1 MIKIKKISD
10 FNLNS
15 KKVLV
20 RLDLNVPFKNKKIMD
35 ETRIVSAIPTI
46 KEILKKKGIPVIISH
61 FGRPKGKRND
71 NFTLKKILPS
81 LSKHLKKKIIFCKN
95 CIGNDVEK
103 VLRNIKIGQIV
114 LLENL
119 RFHSGETNNNY
130 NFAKNLTKFCDIYI
144 NDAFS
149 VSHRKH
155 ASVDTV
161 TKLLPSG
168 MGKNMEEEI
177 YMLNKLLRK
186 PKKPLTALIGGAKM
200 ENKISLIN
208 SLITKCNYLILGGGV
223 ANTFLKSNKFNIGK
237 SIYEK
242 KQLSNVIKIQK
253 AAIKNNCL
261 IVLPEDLIVSEN
273 KTTKEVSISEVKK
286 NHRIF
291 DLGKISL
298 WVISEI
304 INKSKTIIWSGPIG
318 YFEKKPFD
326 RGTNKTASIINSKK
340 SLISVAG
347 GGDTIAAI
355 KKNKKINN
363 FSYLSTGGGAFLHWL
378 ENFTLPGIEVLKK

>member
-1 MIKIKKISD
+1 MCY
-10 FNLNS
+10 
-15 KKVLV
+15 
-20 RLDLNVPFKNKKIMD
+20 
-35 ETRIVSAIPTI
+35 
-46 KEILKKKGIPVIISH
+46 
-61 FGRPKGKRND
+61 
-71 NFTLKKILPS
+71 
-81 LSKHLKKKIIFCKN
+81 IIFCKN
-95 CIGNDVEK
+95 CVGVDVKK
-103 VLRNIKIGQIV
+103 VLENVKIGQIV

-119 RFHSGETNNNY
+119 RFHNGETANNY
-130 NFAKNLTKFCDIYI
+130 NFAKKLTKYCDVYI

-155 ASVDTV
+155 ASVDKV

-177 YMLNKLLRK
+177 FKLNKFLKK
-186 PKKPLTALIGGAKM
+186 PKKPLTAIIGGAKM
-200 ENKISLIN
+200 ENKIPLIKSLIK
-208 SLITKCNYLILGGGV
+208 KCKYLVLGGGV

-253 AAIKNNCL
+253 DAIKNNCL
-261 IVLPEDLIVSEN
+261 IVLPEDLVVLEN
-273 KTTKEVSISEVKK
+273 KTIKEVSISEVKK
-286 NHRIF
+286 NQEIF
-291 DLGKISL
+291 DLGKVSL

-318 YFEKKPFD
+318 YFEEKPFD
-326 RGTNKTASIINSKK
+326 KGTNKTASLINSKK
-340 SLISVAG
+340 LLISVAG

-363 FSYLSTGGGAFLHWL
+363 FSYLSTGGGAFLNWL
-378 ENFTLPGIEVLKK
+378 EKFTLPGIEALKK